1 MLEKYVYIFVCVCIM
16 ELVVKCVYIC
26 VCVRERDVRERCV
39 REVLTL
45 TLRLCMCV
53 CVYVDM
59 KKALYAI
66 CCQFGSVIDI
76 VVMKTFRLR
85 GQAWV
90 VFESVPA
97 ATNAM
102 RSLAGFEMF
111 GKEIV
116 RALKTHIHTHT
127 YTFTQICAN
136 RSLCVSMSCAS
147 ECTETTYM
155 CVCLY

>member
-1 MLEKYVYIFVCVCIM
+1 
-16 ELVVKCVYIC
+16 
-26 VCVRERDVRERCV
+26 
-39 REVLTL
+39 
-45 TLRLCMCV
+45 MCV
-53 CVYVDM
+53 CVYERERETRGVLTQCVYVRVDM

-116 RALKTHIHTHT
+116 RAH
-127 YTFTQICAN
+127 
-136 RSLCVSMSCAS
+136 
-147 ECTETTYM
+147 
-155 CVCLY
+155 